1 MQFGLGAR
9 GMSVEDRLR
18 ELGVVIPEPRAPGGN
33 YVQAVTTGNLV
44 YISGNGPLQADGTM
58 ITGKVGR
65 DLTVEEG
72 YAAARVTVIMC
83 LAALRAEIGSLERV
97 SRVVKLLGMV
107 NCTEDFERHPEVI
120 NGASDLLVAVF
131 GEKGKHAR
139 SAVGMQML
147 PFNIAVEIE
156 MIVEIEA

>member
-1 MQFGLGAR
+1 
-9 GMSVEDRLR
+9 MSVEERLR
-18 ELGVVIPEPRAPGGN
+18 ELGVVIPAPRPPAGN

-44 YISGNGPLQADGTM
+44 YTSGNGPLRADGTM

-72 YAAARVTVIMC
+72 YAAARVTAIMC
-83 LAALRAEIGSLERV
+83 LAALQAEIGSLERV

-107 NCTEDFERHPEVI
+107 NCTEDFARHPDVI

-131 GEKGKHAR
+131 GDKGKHAR

-156 MIVEIEA
+156 MIVEIDA